1 MESVLRHAC
10 VHEKLDLRSCA
21 CLAATSKSCA
31 AAVSDRV
38 SSITEAFEDW
48 SVNARDAQVGLL
60 DLLEG
65 SKPNLPPRAGQDP
78 CTLFDRYAFVGGG
91 PDIPDARVFRLT
103 MDTMSGNLLEAL
115 WRTGSR
121 LVIAGGGVLR
131 ALHGGCM
138 SREEGLTWGDY
149 DIDVWFCESAEKLDF
164 AAEAVIRSLIDAN
177 MGTVWLFDQQRN
189 ARFSASSGRDWTLR
203 FRPEQRSAKVHI
215 ERSHGSGPSTWF
227 KFDLVLRP
235 FDGILDVLQHFD
247 LDCCRFAYDGRRVL
261 TTLSGWE
268 AWSARKNIIAHE
280 DVHVPDRLWYR
291 IVKYG
296 IRGYHTELFDA
307 PGIDRYR
314 RELCTIPYR
323 YENFVAQLG
332 NSWSYVELMAFIEIY
347 LLEDARYLDTS
358 PSFRDFDSWIRR
370 MCLYDVN
377 PRFTRAARL
386 LIQTGYSRYRD
397 ESDDEP
403 DADISW
409 MNSGCA
415 M

>member
-31 AAVSDRV
+31 AAVSDRI
-38 SSITEAFEDW
+38 SSITEVFESC
-48 SVNARDAQVGLL
+48 SVHTRDAQVGLL

-138 SREEGLTWGDY
+138 SREEGQTWGDY

-189 ARFSASSGRDWTLR
+189 ARFSASSGRDWGLR
-203 FRPEQRSAKVHI
+203 FRPDQKSIKVHV
-215 ERSHGSGPSTWF
+215 ERSHGSGPPTWF

-235 FDGILDVLQHFD
+235 FTSVLEVLQHFD

-268 AWSARKNIIAHE
+268 AWLSRKNVIAHE
-280 DVHVPDRLWYR
+280 DVDVPSRLWYR

-296 IRGYHTELFDA
+296 IRGYHTELFEA

-323 YENFVAQLG
+323 YEDFVAQLG
-332 NSWSYVELMAFIEIY
+332 NSWSYVELVAFIEMY

-358 PSFRDFDSWIRR
+358 PSFRDFDSWMRR
-370 MCLYDVN
+370 MCLYDEN

-386 LIQTGYSRYRD
+386 IIQRGYDRIGD
-397 ESDDEP
+397 GGDVDFG
-403 DADISW
+403 ADINW
-409 MNSGCA
+409 MNSRCA